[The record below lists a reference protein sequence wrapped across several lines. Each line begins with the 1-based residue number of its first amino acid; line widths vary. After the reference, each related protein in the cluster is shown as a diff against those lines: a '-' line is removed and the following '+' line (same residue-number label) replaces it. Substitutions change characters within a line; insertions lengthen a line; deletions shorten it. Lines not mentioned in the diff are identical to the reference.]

1 MKKYLS
7 DYMEAYLDSISYEL
21 TDSQRAM
28 LIMHVSDN
36 REMKDRL
43 MELANIT
50 NDKELKDRIFK
61 HYEFQDFAK
70 RIFESNDGSYIYL
83 LTDEDEITACF
94 LALKNALQYAW
105 NTLGMTEVLIEKHK
119 IASADNNPNEVNS
132 IFEYVKGQE
141 PEARILG
148 TDIIYSKEMEAQF
161 MASKLPYKLNQKI
174 PIPFQKGDIVR
185 FDFWCGEKRIG
196 VIESDLERKGYDW
209 SDIVLYIDE
218 DGNVCTHMF
227 YPYTA
232 EIIDHHYDRRRWDKL
247 VEISKFLR
255 GEATLSHMM
264 RKLGYWD

>member
-105 NTLGMTEVLIEKHK
+105 NTLGMT
-119 IASADNNPNEVNS
+119 
-132 IFEYVKGQE
+132 
-141 PEARILG
+141 
-148 TDIIYSKEMEAQF
+148 
-161 MASKLPYKLNQKI
+161 
-174 PIPFQKGDIVR
+174 
-185 FDFWCGEKRIG
+185 
-196 VIESDLERKGYDW
+196 
-209 SDIVLYIDE
+209 
-218 DGNVCTHMF
+218 
-227 YPYTA
+227 
-232 EIIDHHYDRRRWDKL
+232 
-247 VEISKFLR
+247 
-255 GEATLSHMM
+255 
-264 RKLGYWD
+264 